1 MTLALSERDR
11 ERLSLFVDEM
21 RAMRADR
28 GWSRA
33 ELAAH
38 AQYSESL
45 IAMVETYQRGPTQSL
60 AKALD
65 RAFGTPGFTEDAP
78 GQPGTPGTFGRLW
91 LKLRTISFPEP
102 FRPYA
107 EIEAKATAL
116 RAFEHSL
123 VPGLLQT
130 EDYARHVLSTKS
142 GATEAEIEADVAERL
157 GRQQIL
163 TRDEPPPPRLYA
175 LLDEGILYRPV
186 APAQV
191 MHDQLI
197 HLIKLSRWPHI
208 TIQVVPYTAGGHS
221 GLLGAFIIA
230 ELPAEQSIVFME
242 DISGGRVELGKAL
255 LKLTQR
261 GRAPMKLAELTLLT
275 HQIANQNGILGKLR
289 KLLEIV
295 LRWPPILAIPAVFQ
309 IDLD

>member
-33 ELAAH
+33 ELAAQ

-45 IAMVETYQRGPTQSL
+45 IAMVETYQRAPTQSL

-102 FRPYA
+102 FRPYV
-107 EIEAKATAL
+107 EIEEKAAAL
-116 RAFEHSL
+116 RTSQHSL

-130 EDYARHVLSTKS
+130 EDYARAVLSTKP
-142 GATEAEIEADVAERL
+142 GATEAEIEADVTERL

-163 TRDEPPPPRLYA
+163 TRDEPPPPRMYA

-186 APAQV
+186 APVPV
-191 MHDQLI
+191 MYDQLMR
-197 HLIKLSRWPHI
+197 LIEMSQWPNI
-208 TIQVVPYTAGGHS
+208 TIQVVPYTSGGHS

-230 ELPAEQSIVFME
+230 ELPAAQSIVFKE
-242 DISGGRVELGKAL
+242 DISGGSIAEDAAGVSEAALRFEALRSEALPKAASRDL
-255 LKLTQR
+255 MAKV
-261 GRAPMKLAELTLLT
+261 AKE
-275 HQIANQNGILGKLR
+275 
-289 KLLEIV
+289 
-295 LRWPPILAIPAVFQ
+295 RWTA
-309 IDLD
+309 